1 MHPIRNVLVCGVG
14 AVGST
19 YLERLHDLDP
29 SLVGAIAS
37 GERRARL
44 ASEGVTVNGRL
55 LPVRTVGPG
64 DSGPPAD
71 VILVAVKH
79 HHLPAAIEDMRPFV
93 GGDTVVLSLLNGI
106 TSEDVLGAA
115 FGRGR
120 VLHGFVVG
128 NDVLREGSASR
139 YSSIGR
145 LVFGAAGGTPDDPR
159 VRSLKA
165 LMDRAGIPT
174 TVPADIIRE
183 QWWKF
188 MLNVGVNQVSAVLR
202 APMGAFSTVPEV
214 TELTRAASLEVV
226 AVAQAEGIALA
237 PTDVEAIFPIIA
249 ALAPYGKS
257 SMLQDVE
264 AGRKTEVEIF
274 AGEVCA
280 RGRRR
285 GVATPVNDVLG
296 MILRGMER
304 LPRQA

>member
-1 MHPIRNVLVCGVG
+1 MHPIRNVLVCGAG
-14 AVGST
+14 AVGSS

-29 SLVGAIAS
+29 ALVAAVAS

-44 ASEGVTVNGRL
+44 DREGVTVNGRP

-64 DSGPPAD
+64 DGGPPAD
-71 VILVAVKH
+71 LILVAVKQ
-79 HHLPAAIEDMRPFV
+79 HHLAAAIEDMRPFV

-106 TSEDVLGAA
+106 TSEEVLAAA
-115 FGRGR
+115 FGREH

-139 YSSIGR
+139 YTRIGR
-145 LVFGAAGGTPDDPR
+145 LVFGAAGGAPDDPR
-159 VRSLKA
+159 VREVEA
-165 LMDRAGIPT
+165 LLDRAGIPSA
-174 TVPADIIRE
+174 VPADIIRE

-202 APMGAFSTVPEV
+202 APMGAFATVPEV
-214 TELTRAASLEVV
+214 RELTRAASLEVV
-226 AVAQAEGIALA
+226 AVAQAERVALA
-237 PTDVEAIFPIIA
+237 PADVDAIFPIIA
-249 ALAPYGKS
+249 TLAPYGKS

-280 RGRRR
+280 RGRRH

-296 MILRGMER
+296 AILRGMER
-304 LPRQA
+304 LAGLA

>member
-1 MHPIRNVLVCGVG
+1 MHPIRNVLVCGAG
-14 AVGST
+14 AVGSS

-29 SLVGAIAS
+29 ALVGVLAS

-44 ASEGVTVNGRL
+44 DREHVTVNGRL

-64 DSGPPAD
+64 DGGPPAD
-71 VILVAVKH
+71 IILVAVKQ
-79 HHLPAAIEDMRPFV
+79 HHLAAAIEDMRPVV
-93 GGDTVVLSLLNGI
+93 GADTVLLSLLNGI
-106 TSEDVLGAA
+106 TSEDVLAAA
-115 FGRGR
+115 FGPERI
-120 VLHGFVVG
+120 LHGFVVG

-139 YSSIGR
+139 YTRIGR
-145 LVFGAAGGTPDDPR
+145 LVFGAAGGTSDDER
-159 VRSLKA
+159 VVRLKA
-165 LMDRAGIPT
+165 LLDSADIPN

-214 TELTRAASLEVV
+214 RELTRAASLEVV

-249 ALAPYGKS
+249 TLAPYAKS

-274 AGEVCA
+274 AGEICA
-280 RGRRR
+280 RGRRH
-285 GVATPVNDVLG
+285 GIATPVNDVLG
-296 MILRGMER
+296 TILRGTER
-304 LPRQA
+304 LTGVG